1 MEELKMLVE
10 MVSNLPQ
17 MAVWVL
23 VGFYVYKV
31 VVVGSIYG
39 VVRFVTVAVKEIM
52 VREKV
57 VRHEAKLGRN
67 LLNSTVEALLVE
79 QIQRIPSSIYIHT
92 SDVDDLRK
100 AIDIVLENRKK

>member
-39 VVRFVTVAVKEIM
+39 VVRFVTVALKDVLT
-52 VREKV
+52 RERV
-57 VRHEAKLGRN
+57 VRHEATLGRHIMN
-67 LLNSTVEALLVE
+67 PAVEEMLKE
-79 QIQRIPSSIYIHT
+79 QIQRLPASVFIFA
-92 SDVDDLRK
+92 SDVEDLRK